1 MNSLYCWKKH
11 TQFTVHSSHL
21 QTYSKNIRYVT
32 KWHTIAVFLQ
42 LDIKRFLIWKQQVK
56 HKGKES

>member
-1 MNSLYCWKKH
+1 MC
-11 TQFTVHSSHL
+11 
-21 QTYSKNIRYVT
+21 VT

-42 LDIKRFLIWKQQVK
+42 LNIKGFLIWKQQVK